1 MTCII
6 GTDRWICAD
15 RRITSDGGERCPN
28 ERKVWRGPY
37 LIAAAAGA
45 ARSIHR
51 VRSLVE
57 SGGAATPEGLIDAVR
72 DDASALVLTR
82 AGRLYEVSEGAVY
95 RRRGVHCIGSGG
107 DLARGY
113 LEGRRLSVA
122 VARRAQ
128 HFVARL
134 RADCGGGV
142 NVEVLTGT
150 PRSGAAR

>member
-1 MTCII
+1 MTCVI

-37 LIAAAAGA
+37 LIAAVAGA

-51 VRSLVE
+51 VRNLIT
-57 SGGAATPEGLIDAVR
+57 SGEVSTPEGLIDAVK
-72 DDASALVLTR
+72 DDAQALVLTR

-95 RRRGVHCIGSGG
+95 RRRGVYCIGTGG

-113 LEGRRLSVA
+113 LEGRARTVA
-122 VARRAQ
+122 VARAAQ
-128 HFVARL
+128 QLASRQ

-142 NVEVLTGT
+142 NVE
-150 PRSGAAR
+150 SWWARP